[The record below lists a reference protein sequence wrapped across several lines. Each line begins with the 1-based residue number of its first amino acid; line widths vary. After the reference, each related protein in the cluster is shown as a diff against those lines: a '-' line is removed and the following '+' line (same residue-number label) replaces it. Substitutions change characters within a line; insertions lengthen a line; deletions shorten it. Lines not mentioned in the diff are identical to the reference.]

1 MTTNRKLQI
10 KFTITTMLAVT
21 IIVIGVFTVVTLENY
36 QMTNKQLDTLLNLIS
51 ENDGLIP
58 EVPKDDEFLADEAKY
73 STRYF
78 TIRVDSEGKITEL
91 NLEHIASISH
101 EQARDMTKKILKSS
115 KNIGIFHNIANSIL
129 ENNREYGFFSN
140 YKYKITNINDEKLI
154 VFIDC
159 QMQLQSFKIATLRS
173 IAVTGRFTFSNFIG
187 CCSCFKNYF
196 KSCI

>member
-1 MTTNRKLQI
+1 
-10 KFTITTMLAVT
+10 MLAVT

-78 TIRVDSEGKITEL
+78 TIRVDSEGKIIEL

-101 EQARDMTKKILKSS
+101 EQARDMTKEILKSS

-173 IAVTGRFTFSNFIG
+173 IAVTGRFTFSNFIS

>member
-1 MTTNRKLQI
+1 MTTNKKLQI

-21 IIVIGVFTVVTLENY
+21 IIVIGVFCVVTLENY
-36 QMTNKQLDTLLNLIS
+36 RMTNKQLDTLLDIIS

-58 EVPKDDEFLADEAKY
+58 EFTSEDEFLADEAKY

-78 TIRVDSEGKITEL
+78 TIRTDSKGKVTEI

-101 EQARDMTKKILKSS
+101 EQVKDMTREILRNS

-173 IAVTGRFTFSNFIG
+173 IAVTGRFTNGNFNN
-187 CCSCFKNYF
+187 CCYCFKNYF